1 MVERVLTAIMVFSFG
16 LSAATVGEVVFEN
29 EIVVDGIRLKLNGA
43 GIREKFWID
52 LYAVGLYLPKK
63 EYDAQKILA
72 AKEPELLRL
81 VIVSSFISD
90 KMMRKGIME
99 GFEKATGDH
108 LAPLKSRIAKF
119 IEAFADKI
127 EKGDVFELYYR
138 PGSGLLI
145 VKNGKEV
152 ETIEGDDFK
161 RALFAIWLGK
171 EPAQKSLKENL
182 LGK

>member
-1 MVERVLTAIMVFSFG
+1 MIRRVVIAIMVLSFG
-16 LSAATVGEVVFEN
+16 LSAATAGDTVFEN
-29 EIVVDGIRLKLNGA
+29 EIVADGIPLKLNGS
-43 GIREKFWID
+43 GVREKFWID

-63 EYDAQKILA
+63 ERDAQKILE
-72 AKEPELLRL
+72 AKEPQLLRL

-90 KMMRKGIME
+90 KTMRKGIME
-99 GFEKATGDH
+99 GFEKATGGD

-119 IEAFADKI
+119 VESFADRI
-127 EKGDVFELYYR
+127 EKGDVFELFYR

-161 RALFAIWLGK
+161 RALFAIWLGDK
-171 EPAQKSLKENL
+171 PAQKRLKENL